1 MLSLRDRYCKV
12 LISFIKI
19 LVLYPKLII
28 LVPILLV
35 FLLSYPVSYDFSIKS
50 INASIAELWL
60 HGPELQ
66 NFYLSHEVA
75 ERLRVA
81 SFEDSVLTRL
91 TFTSSLPTADVLDLD
106 YLRQLSALQQNI
118 SQQFPNAIVVSP
130 LNTWSGLDPSQ
141 LQSQD
146 NNYPLLNYI
155 NHKRTH
161 LQISIYLN
169 DVDTE
174 NHLVTSAHRINM
186 YIVYRDTDLV
196 STVSSMVPAYRD
208 LDLVEAV
215 STTNMKSIIDFKRFY
230 IRENTNSPYSCLF
243 RILFILESVLH
254 GSILLFIYLC
264 IANQHNI
271 RAVFQLICG
280 WATEILVSA
289 TAAVNVVRLIN
300 GYETWEITFQ
310 PLTSFS
316 RLSYLVIIVMLS
328 SRNLLRV
335 IDDLNCR
342 NSYESSSGIHKR
354 LFRFYSG
361 SSLLRTGNNI
371 KIRMLKWSFSWF
383 PGNEWESF
391 MIPIPNI
398 TKIMIVNYFG
408 LFLLYSLL
416 RAVFAITLSG
426 NHLLYL
432 LSRLKRFFQ
441 AISISLFIDQLLQ
454 LTYLTG
460 IIIIDQKRLELAD
473 LLEYEKDS
481 DDQMENR
488 IRDTNGLSMFLLKP
502 KLPPH
507 LRPQRGSWR
516 YKLGR
521 FLLTVRYVDLIR
533 PWLIIVPLI
542 ALVYG
547 LGVAVSWTLLIP
559 FVLMNDEN
567 NVLNLDQIRMHN
579 TNDLVYYL
587 EQILIVIFFVA
598 TTNLIFSIT
607 NADSHAVA
615 LSRSLSTDKNE
626 VVISWGDEM
635 KQFKSIDLA
644 GGHDID
650 IASVTTNISCPFV
663 ITVGLDKKVLVWS
676 PLIKPVPRPIDIST
690 TISASPTEGRLFW
703 PINHISISN
712 DGNLIVLISC
722 RFMKIKLFQRSSMKY
737 LWEQDLLEESVPDA
751 TSKKRPKVL
760 ESFFRRRTVP
770 GVLARM
776 IQERK
781 KRSKVGRRTSAT
793 SMSSST
799 SQINSDF
806 SVPEGS
812 DMTTIEELPE
822 SLEGLQPSESL
833 REDEIESDPLIQDE
847 YLMVLDN
854 GHFITISCQS
864 GTMKV
869 VNLLAE
875 SYQSLSGLTILSAK
889 RLVTPRVRDRIIC
902 HISNADILVVTVINN
917 QWSCR
922 IMDVQREMYN
932 KETSYFSVV
941 PIPPPKIYNPATDS
955 FDSPSDS
962 SNRTNSS
969 VESTKSP
976 PRLIG
981 EAVINSAIATV
992 DFVGMVLVVNRMVA
1006 ELIDVL
1012 TGVVLRS
1019 FGIGHFKHLSFRVS
1033 HLEPTHCKFCGCASI
1048 QSLSILYEDYYSNT
1062 LMIHTF
1068 HTDGKRAKSN
1078 ICLRVERDPREIRCQ
1093 GFEAVKEDIH
1103 WIENVEKWEVT
1114 NINVVIGVQR
1124 PADVTPINDP
1134 YDSDV
1139 VQDTTNSFQLRS
1151 RKRSA
1156 VTKPTLNNFAA
1167 TNKWTGFIVSAANG
1181 KKIEYQIPFDKNTPP
1196 MVANKINCIRPYG
1209 YKSVAL
1215 TFGNLTKIIYLGNN
1229 KLIENELYFSGTD
1242 ADSAIDSILEEEK
1255 LQLASDVTNGLP
1267 REAKTVNSELLFIN
1281 KRRKMR
1287 DKSVRR
1293 FR

>member
-1 MLSLRDRYCKV
+1 MLSLRDRYCNV
-12 LISFIKI
+12 IITFIKI
-19 LVLYPKLII
+19 VVLYPKLII

-50 INASIAELWL
+50 INASIAKLWL
-60 HGPELQ
+60 YGPELHDL
-66 NFYLSHEVA
+66 YLSHEVA
-75 ERLRVA
+75 ERIRIA
-81 SFEDSVLTRL
+81 SFDDSTLTRL
-91 TFTSSLPTADVLDLD
+91 TFESSLSTGNVLDLD
-106 YLRQLSALQQNI
+106 YLRQLSSLQQNI
-118 SQQFPNAIVVSP
+118 SLQFPHAIIASP
-130 LNTWSGLDPSQ
+130 LNTWPGLEPGQ

-146 NNYPLLNYI
+146 NNYYLLDYL

-174 NHLVTSAHRINM
+174 NHLFKSAHRINM
-186 YIVYRDTDLV
+186 YIVYRDTDLL
-196 STVSSMVPAYRD
+196 STVSSMVAAYRD
-208 LDLVEAV
+208 IDLVETV
-215 STTNMKSIIDFKRFY
+215 STTNVKSIIDFGRFY
-230 IRENTNSPYSCLF
+230 IRENTKSPYSCLLH
-243 RILFILESVLH
+243 ILFVLEAVLH
-254 GSILLFIYLC
+254 GSIFLFIYLC

-289 TAAVNVVRLIN
+289 TAAVNIVRIMN

-310 PLTSFS
+310 PLTSCS
-316 RLSYLVIIVMLS
+316 RLSYVVIIVMLS
-328 SRNLLRV
+328 SRNLLRT

-354 LFRFYSG
+354 LFRFYTG

-371 KIRMLKWSFSWF
+371 KIRILKWFFAGFS
-383 PGNEWESF
+383 GNEGET
-391 MIPIPNI
+391 ILIPNI

-416 RAVFAITLSG
+416 RGVFTITLNG
-426 NHLLYL
+426 NHLQYL

-441 AISISLFIDQLLQ
+441 AICISLFIDQVLQ

-481 DDQMENR
+481 EDQIENR
-488 IRDTNGLSMFLLKP
+488 IHDTNALSLFLLKL

-507 LRPQRGSWR
+507 LRPHRGSWR

-542 ALVYG
+542 ALVYV
-547 LGVAVSWTLLIP
+547 LGVAVSWSLLIP

-567 NVLNLDQIRMHN
+567 NVLNLGQIRMHN
-579 TNDLVYYL
+579 TNNHVYYL
-587 EQILIVIFFVA
+587 EQVLIVVFFIA
-598 TTNLIFSIT
+598 ITNLIFSIT
-607 NADSHAVA
+607 NAESHAVSQ
-615 LSRSLSTDKNE
+615 SRSLSTDKNE

-644 GGHDID
+644 AGHDID
-650 IASVTTNISCPFV
+650 VASITTNINCPFM

-690 TISASPTEGRLFW
+690 TISVSPTKSRLFW

-722 RFMKIKLFQRSSMKY
+722 RFSKIKLFQRSSMKY
-737 LWEQDLLEESVPDA
+737 LWEQDLLDEFSPEVV
-751 TSKKRPKVL
+751 SKKRPKIL

-770 GVLARM
+770 GLLARM
-776 IQERK
+776 ILERK

-793 SMSSST
+793 SMTSST

-822 SLEGLQPSESL
+822 ALAGMQHDNSLP
-833 REDEIESDPLIQDE
+833 EDDINSDPLIEDE

-875 SYQSLSGLTILSAK
+875 SYQSSSGLKILSAK

-917 QWSCR
+917 QWGCR
-922 IMDVQREMYN
+922 IMDVQREIYN
-932 KETSYFSVV
+932 KEISEYFSVV

-962 SNRTNSS
+962 SNRTNHSL
-969 VESTKSP
+969 ETAKL
-976 PRLIG
+976 PRLTSK
-981 EAVINSAIATV
+981 AVFNSAIATV

-1103 WIENVEKWEVT
+1103 WIDNVEKWEVT
-1114 NINVVIGVQR
+1114 NINMVIGVQK
-1124 PADVTPINDP
+1124 PVDITTIDEPNHS
-1134 YDSDV
+1134 DS

-1151 RKRSA
+1151 RKRSHI
-1156 VTKPTLNNFAA
+1156 TKPTSNNFAA

-1181 KKIEYQIPFDKNTPP
+1181 KKIDYQIPFNKDTPP
-1196 MVANKINCIRPYG
+1196 MIANKINCVRPYG

-1242 ADSAIDSILEEEK
+1242 ADSAVDSILEEEE
-1255 LQLASDVTNGLP
+1255 LQLASDHTNGLP

-1287 DKSVRR
+1287 DKSARR
-1293 FR
+1293 FQ

>member
-1 MLSLRDRYCKV
+1 MLSLRDRYCNV
-12 LISFIKI
+12 IITFIKI
-19 LVLYPKLII
+19 VVLYPKLII

-50 INASIAELWL
+50 INASIAKLWL
-60 HGPELQ
+60 YGPELHDL
-66 NFYLSHEVA
+66 YLSHEVA
-75 ERLRVA
+75 ERIRIA
-81 SFEDSVLTRL
+81 SFDDSTLTRL
-91 TFTSSLPTADVLDLD
+91 TFESSLSTGNVLDLD
-106 YLRQLSALQQNI
+106 YLRQLSSLQQNI
-118 SQQFPNAIVVSP
+118 SLQFPHAIIASP
-130 LNTWSGLDPSQ
+130 LNTWPGLEPGQ

-146 NNYPLLNYI
+146 NNYYLLDYL

-174 NHLVTSAHRINM
+174 NHLFKSAHRINM
-186 YIVYRDTDLV
+186 YIVYRDTDLL
-196 STVSSMVPAYRD
+196 STVSSMVAAYRD
-208 LDLVEAV
+208 IDLVETV
-215 STTNMKSIIDFKRFY
+215 STTNVKSIIDFGRFY
-230 IRENTNSPYSCLF
+230 IRENTKSPYSCLLH
-243 RILFILESVLH
+243 ILFVLEAVLH
-254 GSILLFIYLC
+254 GSIFLFIYLC

-289 TAAVNVVRLIN
+289 TAAVNIVRIMN

-316 RLSYLVIIVMLS
+316 RLSYVVIIVMLS
-328 SRNLLRV
+328 SRNLLRT

-354 LFRFYSG
+354 LFRFYTG

-371 KIRMLKWSFSWF
+371 KIRILKWFFAGFS
-383 PGNEWESF
+383 GNEGET
-391 MIPIPNI
+391 ILIPNI

-416 RAVFAITLSG
+416 RGVFTITLNG
-426 NHLLYL
+426 NHLQYL

-441 AISISLFIDQLLQ
+441 AICISLFIDQVLQ

-481 DDQMENR
+481 EDQIENR
-488 IRDTNGLSMFLLKP
+488 IHDTNALSLFLLKL

-507 LRPQRGSWR
+507 LRPHRGSWR

-542 ALVYG
+542 ALVYV
-547 LGVAVSWTLLIP
+547 LGVAVSWSLLIP

-567 NVLNLDQIRMHN
+567 NVLNLGQIRMHN
-579 TNDLVYYL
+579 TNNHVYYL
-587 EQILIVIFFVA
+587 EQVLIVVFFIA
-598 TTNLIFSIT
+598 ITNLIFSIT
-607 NADSHAVA
+607 NAESHAVSQ
-615 LSRSLSTDKNE
+615 SRSLSTDKNE

-644 GGHDID
+644 AGHDID
-650 IASVTTNISCPFV
+650 VASITTNINCPFM

-690 TISASPTEGRLFW
+690 TISVSPTKSRLFW

-722 RFMKIKLFQRSSMKY
+722 RFSKIKLFQRSSMKY
-737 LWEQDLLEESVPDA
+737 LWEQDLLDEFSPEVV
-751 TSKKRPKVL
+751 SKKRPKIL

-770 GVLARM
+770 GLLARM
-776 IQERK
+776 ILERK

-793 SMSSST
+793 SMTSST

-822 SLEGLQPSESL
+822 ALAGMQHDNSLP
-833 REDEIESDPLIQDE
+833 EDDINSDPLIEDE

-854 GHFITISCQS
+854 GHFFTISCQS

-875 SYQSLSGLTILSAK
+875 SYQSSSGLKILSAK

-917 QWSCR
+917 QWGCR
-922 IMDVQREMYN
+922 IMDVQREIYN
-932 KETSYFSVV
+932 KEISEYFSVV

-962 SNRTNSS
+962 SNRTNHSL
-969 VESTKSP
+969 ETAKL
-976 PRLIG
+976 PRLTSK
-981 EAVINSAIATV
+981 AVFNSAIATV

-1103 WIENVEKWEVT
+1103 WIDNVEKWEVT
-1114 NINVVIGVQR
+1114 NINMVIGVQK
-1124 PADVTPINDP
+1124 PVDITTIDEPNHS
-1134 YDSDV
+1134 DS

-1151 RKRSA
+1151 RKRSHI
-1156 VTKPTLNNFAA
+1156 TKPTSNNFAA

-1181 KKIEYQIPFDKNTPP
+1181 KKIDYQIPFNKDTPP
-1196 MVANKINCIRPYG
+1196 MIANKINCVRPYG

-1242 ADSAIDSILEEEK
+1242 ADSAVDSILEEEE
-1255 LQLASDVTNGLP
+1255 LQLASDHTNGLP

-1287 DKSVRR
+1287 DKSARR
-1293 FR
+1293 FQ